1 MTIYTLELTSAP
13 VSLTPSAELAWIL
26 AGALGYLEGKLL
38 DLVLRPPRVLVLEI
52 DVTLPSSRVF
62 LLQAVNDN
70 AACVLY
76 MALSRG
82 LKSEGDGVT
91 RVT

>member
-13 VSLTPSAELAWIL
+13 VSLAPSAELALIT

-70 AACVLY
+70 AACVFY

-82 LKSEGDGVT
+82 LQSEGDGVT
-91 RVT
+91 